1 MSRAHF
7 RALCRRILLALLL
20 WAALALTPWPA
31 GAQTATPLHEAVA
44 DGRVSVMAVVGQEFG
59 VLSLVLWP
67 TDQAVMVTLLPGT
80 VFTPDDEGFSPVVS
94 VERIDMLVQD
104 ETTINSL
111 PVVSLSP
118 VLQRP
123 LPLSG
128 ASYSLDGLAAAPVL
142 ELLGRAEAAGLSD
155 APAVQLAVWAAATGR
170 SPAEV
175 NDGLNVPYPD
185 DALTT
190 AQALVAGLA
199 VPTPLVLP
207 PSATTASSAASAT
220 TATTATTTPA
230 SGGEDADTSGGPLRF
245 LLLGVVGVVVLAAVI
260 AGATVLGQRKKPDAQ
275 ARAEARAVTAQPPRS
290 HTNGNRRPQNS
301 VADQRPPTELYGQGS
316 LKLSCTD
323 GPYAGRTFTVTEDTV
338 MSRRS
343 ITVLP
348 LSLPGIYAPHV
359 CLYWTADGVE
369 VKDLNSAGGT
379 KLDGGSLQERRFT
392 KTPYGS
398 ILRLGGATA
407 VQVHADGL
415 LVNNTHYPA
424 AAGDVILSGK
434 PLAISVL
441 GEGDKSVSSPHCL
454 LLREMGQFAVRD
466 LNSSGGVKVN
476 DKPIGPANTI
486 LNDADRLSIGDLTV
500 FVCSLG

>member
-1 MSRAHF
+1 MSRAHL
-7 RALCRRILLALLL
+7 RALCRRLLLGLLL
-20 WAALALTPWPA
+20 WVALALTPWPA
-31 GAQTATPLHEAVA
+31 GAQAATPLHEAVA

-59 VLSLVLWP
+59 VLSLVLRP

-80 VFTPDDEGFSPVVS
+80 VFTPDDEQLSPVVS

-190 AQALVAGLA
+190 AQALMAGLA
-199 VPTPLVLP
+199 VPTPMVL
-207 PSATTASSAASAT
+207 STSAATVAPAT
-220 TATTATTTPA
+220 PATTTPA
-230 SGGEDADTSGGPLRF
+230 GGEDADTADTSGGLLRF
-245 LLLGVVGVVVLAAVI
+245 LLLGILGVVVLAAVI
-260 AGATVLGQRKKPDAQ
+260 AGVTILGQRKKPAAK
-275 ARAEARAVTAQPPRS
+275 ARAEAQAVTDQPPRS
-290 HTNGNRRPQNS
+290 HTNGSRRQQNS

-338 MSRRS
+338 VSRRA

-359 CLYWTADGVE
+359 CLYWTADGIE

-392 KTPYGS
+392 KVPYGS
-398 ILRLGGATA
+398 VLRLGGATA

-434 PLAISVL
+434 PLAISAL
-441 GEGDKSVSSPHCL
+441 GDGDKSVSSPHCL

-500 FVCSLG
+500 FVCSFG

>member
-1 MSRAHF
+1 MLF
-7 RALCRRILLALLL
+7 GLLT

-31 GAQTATPLHEAVA
+31 SAQAATPLHEAVA
-44 DGRVSVMAVVGQEFG
+44 DGRVSVMAVVGEEFG
-59 VLSLVLWP
+59 VLSLVIQP
-67 TDQAVMVTLLPGT
+67 TDQVVMVTLLPGT
-80 VFTPDDEGFSPVVS
+80 LFMPDNPDFSPVIS

-104 ETTINSL
+104 ETPLNSL

-118 VLQRP
+118 ILQRP

-128 ASYSLDGLAAAPVL
+128 ASYSLDGLAEAPVL
-142 ELLGRAEAAGLSD
+142 ELLSRVEAAGLSD

-185 DALTT
+185 AALTT

-199 VPTPLVLP
+199 VPTTMVESTSVTLVAP
-207 PSATTASSAASAT
+207 TQA
-220 TATTATTTPA
+220 
-230 SGGEDADTSGGPLRF
+230 GGDEVTDTSDSSGGPLRF
-245 LLLGVVGVVVLAAVI
+245 LLLGIGGVVLLAAAI
-260 AGATVLGQRKKPDAQ
+260 TAATILGQRKKPDVKTPAQ
-275 ARAEARAVTAQPPRS
+275 ALAVTDQPPRS
-290 HTNGNRRPQNS
+290 HTNGSRRQQGGLAP
-301 VADQRPPTELYGQGS
+301 QRPPTEVLGPGS

-338 MSRRS
+338 VSRRPV
-343 ITVLP
+343 TVSH
-348 LSLPGIYAPHV
+348 LSLPGLYAPHV

-379 KLDGGSLQERRFT
+379 KLDGGSLQERKFT
-392 KTPYGS
+392 KVPYGS
-398 ILRLGGATA
+398 VLRLGGTTA
-407 VQVHADGL
+407 VQLHADGL
-415 LVNNTHYPA
+415 LVDNTHYPA

-434 PLAISVL
+434 PLAVNAL
-441 GEGDKSVSSPHCL
+441 GDGDKSISSPHCL
-454 LLREMGQFAVRD
+454 FLREMGQFAVRD

-486 LNDADRLSIGDLTV
+486 LNDADVVCIGDLTV